1 MVHREEEQVLRE
13 YRVGDIV
20 HFEDAKLG
28 RKEAQRLGELGFTV
42 YLTHFVHG
50 ACDLWVYDYLPPATR
65 DAEGFY
71 TEDEALRM
79 RLLRELR
86 KLPYARTG
94 KTVEACYPILLTEE
108 DRAESQDVLGFA
120 RGLWCAN
127 QPFYDKNYGYIS
139 AEVLLYTSLFAAFR
153 TVHAGFSIYGYE
165 YPITRKMWARMGEAV
180 AAHGNICRHAYAEL
194 DAWIKREEAT
204 GDVLM
209 TVLCI

>member
-1 MVHREEEQVLRE
+1 MNQGEEKRGVCLQQRE

-28 RKEAQRLGELGFTV
+28 REEAQRLGELGFTV

-71 TEDEALRM
+71 IEDEALRM

-86 KLPYARTG
+86 RFPYARTG

-127 QPFYDKNYGYIS
+127 QPYYDKNYGYIS
-139 AEVLLYTSLFAAFR
+139 AEVLLYTSLFAASGQCMQGLASMVTNTLLPER
-153 TVHAGFSIYGYE
+153 CGREWVRLSLCMETSVGMPMLSL
-165 YPITRKMWARMGEAV
+165 TRGSS
-180 AAHGNICRHAYAEL
+180 G
-194 DAWIKREEAT
+194 KRRQGT
-204 GDVLM
+204 
-209 TVLCI
+209 C